1 MTGLNQSDYS
11 IYIFQLMLKAYR
23 FPCITSKNYCEET
36 VFPLSMASSEV
47 SLYSHLVQITPTMTA
62 VIGSKLTSQGQ

>member
-1 MTGLNQSDYS
+1 MRGLNQSDYCM
-11 IYIFQLMLKAYR
+11 YISQSMLKAYR

-36 VFPLSMASSEV
+36 VFPLSTTSSGV
-47 SLYSHLVQITPTMTA
+47 SLYPPLVQIMPTMTA

>member
-23 FPCITSKNYCEET
+23 FPCITCKNYCEET

-47 SLYSHLVQITPTMTA
+47 SLYSLVQIMPTMTA